1 MKFFVF
7 LFLFS
12 FILLS
17 CGKDTMLSKGYHNLT
32 SRYNP
37 YFFANMRMDSIEK
50 AIYDSKKEDYNR
62 VLDISPFPEDTN
74 ALKAYDKKS
83 EDCFK
88 KAGIIYNR
96 HEEGDFLDKAFIIIA
111 KSWFMMRKNDQAINT
126 LKYVNTKA
134 KNDDDRSW
142 ALIELLKIYTRT
154 KDYKSAEVTSNTL
167 LRKKMPKELQWKF
180 YIARA
185 DLYRKQNNYL
195 ETAKSLGSAVK
206 IMPRG
211 EYRGRMFFALGQ
223 LYQLSGKQLLA
234 KENYSKVLRNNPPYE
249 IDFFA
254 RLYRAQTTDL
264 NGEKDI
270 KKVEKYYKKLLKDEK
285 NKEYEDKIYYE
296 KGLFSL
302 RTNDINN
309 AIKNF
314 RTSIR
319 YSKNPNQKAYSFLK
333 LGELYYKPLAQ
344 YELAKMCYDSATAF
358 LPKTHE
364 DYKAVARKQKTLE
377 EFVKHLTTYQ
387 LEDSLQKLAKIQPDS
402 LRNALIDKGLYWQ
415 ESKAQDELDSLQR
428 LAEEDQRKKRTGNTE
443 GSSLGEIANDIS
455 GKGGAKFYFTNT
467 NAILNGQKEFF
478 KKWGNRPLED
488 NWRRSVK
495 PIVTNSID
503 SIQTEI
509 PQTIK
514 IDQAKLREQ
523 AIKKRVEEKRK
534 ILIKKLP
541 QIPEEFKASN
551 EKIEV
556 ALFELGRIYRLKLQE
571 TENSIVFFELLLK
584 RFPETKPTPEVLYFL
599 YLNNKD
605 LGRTDEAEK
614 YKQILV
620 TKFPNSSFARRL
632 INPDYITE
640 AKQNDAKVKELYGNA
655 YNNFR
660 AGNYEEAQKEIDEI
674 FQKYKENLIDDK
686 VQWLK
691 IMLKHKANKDRVE
704 LQADT
709 EDFIKKYPDS
719 ALIPMLNALITNL
732 KK

>member
-1 MKFFVF
+1 MRVFIF
-7 LFLFS
+7 LFFFC

-17 CGKDTMLSKGYHNLT
+17 CGKETMLSKGYHNLT

-62 VLDISPFPEDTN
+62 ILDVSPFPEDTT
-74 ALKAYDKKS
+74 ALKTYDKKS

-96 HEEGDFLDKAFIIIA
+96 HEDGDFLDKAFIIIA

-134 KNDDDRSW
+134 KNDEDKSW
-142 ALIELLKIYTRT
+142 ALIELLKIYVRT
-154 KDYKSAEVTSNTL
+154 KDFKAAEVTSNTL
-167 LRKKMPKELQWKF
+167 LRKKMNKDLQWKF

-206 IMPRG
+206 LMPRG
-211 EYRGRMFFALGQ
+211 EYRGRMFFILGQ
-223 LYQLSGKQLLA
+223 LYQQSGKQNLA
-234 KENYSKVLRNNPPYE
+234 KENYSKVLKNNPPYE
-249 IDFFA
+249 IDFYA

-264 NGEKDI
+264 NGEKDV
-270 KKVEKYYKKLLKDEK
+270 KKVEKYYKKLLRDEK

-296 KGLFSL
+296 KGLFAL
-302 RTNDINN
+302 RSNDIPK
-309 AIKNF
+309 AIKHL

-333 LGELYYKPLAQ
+333 LGELSYNPLKK
-344 YELAKMCYDSATAF
+344 YEEAKMCYDSALNF

-364 DYKAVARKQKTLE
+364 DYKNVARRQKNLE
-377 EFVKHLTTYQ
+377 EFVKHLTTYKT
-387 LEDSLQKLAKIQPDS
+387 EDSLQKIAKIQPDS
-402 LRNALIDKGLYWQ
+402 IRNLYIDEKLYWQ

-428 LAEEDQRKKRTGNTE
+428 LAEEDKKRKRSGNTE
-443 GSSLGEIANDIS
+443 GSSLGEIATDIS
-455 GKGGAKFYFTNT
+455 AKGGTKFYFSNT
-467 NAILNGQKEFF
+467 SAILNGQKEFF

-495 PIVTNSID
+495 PVPTTID
-503 SIQTEI
+503 SLQTEP
-509 PQTIK
+509 PQTNVR
-514 IDQAKLREQ
+514 IDQAQLRQ
-523 AIKKRVEEKRK
+523 QTIKKRVEEKRK
-534 ILIKKLP
+534 ELIKKLP
-541 QIPEEFKASN
+541 QTPEEFKASSD
-551 EKIEV
+551 KVEV

-571 TENSIVFFELLLK
+571 PQNSIDIFEILLQ
-584 RFPETKPTPEVLYFL
+584 RFPNTKPEPEVLYSL
-599 YLNNKD
+599 YLNYKD
-605 LGRTDEAEK
+605 LGKTSDAEK
-614 YKQILV
+614 YKQILI
-620 TKFPNSSFARRL
+620 TKSPNSSFARML
-632 INPDYITE
+632 LNPDYLTE
-640 AKQNDAKVKELYGNA
+640 ARQNDTKVKELYGNA
-655 YNNFR
+655 YNNFKV
-660 AGNYEEAQKEIDEI
+660 GNYQEAKTYLDEI
-674 FQKYKENLIDDK
+674 FSKYKENLIDDK
-686 VQWLK
+686 VSWLK
-691 IMLKHKANKDRVE
+691 IMVSYKLNPNKVE

-719 ALIPMLNALITNL
+719 SLIPLLNPLLINL